1 VDAKSDLADRHLSSV
16 VTDFMK
22 ILIAETAEIACKLP
36 KVGLKPLHIEKNV
49 PAWF

>member
-1 VDAKSDLADRHLSSV
+1 MNAKSDLADRHLFSV

-22 ILIAETAEIACKLP
+22 MLGAGTAEISCKLP
-36 KVGLKPLHIEKNV
+36 KRGLKPLHIEKNV